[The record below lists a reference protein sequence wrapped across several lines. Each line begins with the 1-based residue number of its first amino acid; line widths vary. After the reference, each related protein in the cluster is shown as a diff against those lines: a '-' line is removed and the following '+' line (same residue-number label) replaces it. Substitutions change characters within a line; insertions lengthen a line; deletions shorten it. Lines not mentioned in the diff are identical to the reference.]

1 MRMPGAKG
9 YKNLMAGTTEVQ
21 VLENHWAPFWEK
33 AESNYGLTEEQLR
46 ADFDAESG

>member
-1 MRMPGAKG
+1 MLVSGDP
-9 YKNLMAGTTEVQ
+9 NVQ

-46 ADFDAESG
+46 ADFAAGK